1 MPAELTEGPPGIS
14 CVFSDGRR
22 FRRPVTATEPEGLIR
37 DLLSG
42 LAALVHPHGSVD
54 SPGALIAYTQA
65 IADIARFMS
74 ARGVVGGAAQLSRG
88 LLAEYWMQAGGI
100 HESGTR
106 PVLGP

>member
-22 FRRPVTATEPEGLIR
+22 FRRPVTATEPEG
-37 DLLSG
+37 
-42 LAALVHPHGSVD
+42 LVHPHGSVD